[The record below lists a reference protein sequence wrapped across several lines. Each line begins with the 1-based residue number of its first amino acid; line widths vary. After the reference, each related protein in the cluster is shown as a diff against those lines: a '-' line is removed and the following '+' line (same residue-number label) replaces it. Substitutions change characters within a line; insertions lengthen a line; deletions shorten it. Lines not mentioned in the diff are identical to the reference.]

1 MLTRQEKKDSG
12 QIAKLDSKDLKGFA
26 QMQPK
31 ENMLRKPDWIRV
43 KAPVSKGYYETKEI
57 LQSRKLHTVCEE
69 ASCPN
74 IGECW
79 EQKHATVMILG
90 SVCTRACSFCNI
102 ETGKPDVVNP
112 HEPKNVAEVAQATGL
127 KHIVITSVDRDDL
140 EDGGANQFVECIREI
155 RKSAPTT
162 TIEILTPDFLRKDGA
177 MEKVVAAKPDVFNHN
192 IETVP
197 GLYNTIRPGARYFH
211 SLHLLKKVKEI
222 DPSIFTK
229 SGLMVGLGEKKEEI
243 LQVMD
248 DLRSADVDF
257 ITIGQYL
264 RPTVRHAPV
273 DRYVTPE
280 EFEYYKKMAYSKG
293 FLMVSSSPL
302 TRSSYHAGDDF
313 AKMRDERNA
322 RLKKAN

>member
-1 MLTRQEKKDSG
+1 MLTRQDKKDSG
-12 QIAKLDSKDLKGFA
+12 QVAKLDNKDLKGFA
-26 QMQPK
+26 KIQPK
-31 ENMLRKPDWIRV
+31 DKMMRKPDWIRV
-43 KAPVSKGYYETKEI
+43 KAPVSKGYKETKEI

-69 ASCPN
+69 AACPN

-102 ETGKPDVVNP
+102 ETGKPDAVNP
-112 HEPKNVAEVAQATGL
+112 HEPANVAEVAEATGL

-140 EDGGANQFVECIREI
+140 ADGGADQFAQSINEI
-155 RKSAPTT
+155 RKKAPAT

-177 MEKVVAAKPDVFNHN
+177 LEVVVEAKPDVFNHN

-197 GLYNTIRPGARYFH
+197 GLYQTIRPGARYFH
-211 SLHLLKKVKEI
+211 SLHLLKRVKEI

-229 SGLMVGLGEKKEEI
+229 SGLMVGLGEKKEEV

-273 DRYVTPE
+273 DRYVDPE

-293 FLMVSSSPL
+293 FLMVASSPL

-313 AKMRDERNA
+313 AQMRDERNR
-322 RLKKAN
+322 RLAAKD

>member
-1 MLTRQEKKDSG
+1 MKTRQEKKEEG
-12 QIAKLDSKDLKGFA
+12 QVAKKDNKDFQGFA
-26 QMQPK
+26 ASQPK
-31 ENMLRKPDWIRV
+31 EKMQRKPDWIRV

-57 LQSRKLHTVCEE
+57 LQSKKLHTVCEE
-69 ASCPN
+69 AACPN

-79 EQKHATVMILG
+79 SQKHATVMILG
-90 SVCTRACSFCNI
+90 SICTRACSFCNI
-102 ETGKPDVVNP
+102 ETGKPDAVNP
-112 HEPKNVAEVAQATGL
+112 HEPENVADVAVSTGL

-140 EDGGANQFVECIREI
+140 EDGGADQFVKCIEKLRI
-155 RKSAPTT
+155 KAPKT

-177 MEKVVAAKPDVFNHN
+177 LQKVVAAKPDVFNHN

-197 GLYNTIRPGARYFH
+197 GLYNSIRPGARYFH
-211 SLHLLKKVKEI
+211 SLHLLKTVKEI
-222 DPSIFTK
+222 DASIFTK

-264 RPTVRHAPV
+264 RPTTRHAPV

-293 FLMVSSSPL
+293 FLMVASSPL

-313 AKMRDERNA
+313 EQMRQQRN
-322 RLKKAN
+322 KKLGIS